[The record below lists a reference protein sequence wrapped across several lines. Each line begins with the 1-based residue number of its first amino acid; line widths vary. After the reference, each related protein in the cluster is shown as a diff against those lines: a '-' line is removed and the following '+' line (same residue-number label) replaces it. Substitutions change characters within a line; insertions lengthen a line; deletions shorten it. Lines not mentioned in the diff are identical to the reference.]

1 MSYIDINSGQVI
13 AHADGNTRQQ
23 FIRKTYVHLAAAIA
37 LFAVIETLFIQMGL
51 GDMALKL
58 LSVSSW
64 AWLGVLVVYGKLL
77 SVSSWAWLGVLVVY
91 GFASNMIHRWANTAI
106 SLEKQYLAW
115 GAGIVIEAAIFLPM
129 IAMAIQYAGGNIL
142 QQAATITLALVV
154 GLTAVVFTTGKDF
167 SFLRPALTIGFFV
180 ALGLIVASII
190 FGFSLGLIFS
200 GAMIIFAAAAILY
213 ETSQIQHHYHES
225 QYVGASLSLFS
236 AVGLLFWYVLQFAMS
251 FAGND

>member
-51 GDMALKL
+51 GDMALR
-58 LSVSSW
+58 
-64 AWLGVLVVYGKLL
+64 LL

>member
-13 AHADGNTRQQ
+13 AHADGDTRQQ
-23 FIRKTYVHLAAAIA
+23 FIRKTYFHLAAAIA
-37 LFAVIETLFIQMGL
+37 LFAVVETLMIQMGL

-64 AWLGVLVVYGKLL
+64 AWLGVLVVYG
-77 SVSSWAWLGVLVVY
+77 
-91 GFASNMIHRWANTAI
+91 FASNAIHRWANTAV
-106 SLEKQYLAW
+106 SLEKQYIAW
-115 GAGIVIEAAIFLPM
+115 FAGIVIEAVIFLPM
-129 IAMAIQYAGGNIL
+129 IAMATHFSGDVNIL

-180 ALGLIVASII
+180 ALGLIVASMI

-200 GAMIIFAAAAILY
+200 GAMIVFAAAAILY

-236 AVGLLFWYVLQFAMS
+236 SVGLLFWYVLQFAMS

>member
-23 FIRKTYVHLAAAIA
+23 FIRKTYVHLATAIA
-37 LFAVIETLFIQMGL
+37 LFAAIETLFIQMGL
-51 GDMALKL
+51 GDMAL
-58 LSVSSW
+58 
-64 AWLGVLVVYGKLL
+64 KLL

-251 FAGND
+251 FVGND